1 MWRGCRRCNSVGL
14 TLVLY
19 DSADGDGCKGSKE
32 CNTSDNE
39 DDREKAKAKD
49 KAFFLWLWFRLFWFN
64 NRFYRFDDWLYRLDW
79 LNNRLNWF
87 YDWLNWYDWLNDRLH
102 WFNRFNRLWNFD
114 MG

>member
-1 MWRGCRRCNSVGL
+1 
-14 TLVLY
+14 VLY
-19 DSADGDGCKGSKE
+19 DSADGDGCKGSEE

-49 KAFFLWLWFRLFWFN
+49 KAFFLRLWFGLCWLN
-64 NRFYRFDDWLYRLDW
+64 NRFYRFDDWLYWLDW

-87 YDWLNWYDWLNDRLH
+87 YDWLNWFHDWFNDWLRIH